1 MRFAV
6 LGAGAIG
13 AYLGAA
19 LARGGADVVLIA
31 RGAHLEAMRRNGVR
45 VISERGSFQAHPEA
59 TDDLTSVEGVDC
71 LIVGLK
77 AHLSARR
84 HTGDRTAG

>member
-31 RGAHLEAMRRNGVR
+31 RGAHLEAMRRNSVR

-59 TDDLTSVEGVDC
+59 TDVLTRALPPSQV
-71 LIVGLK
+71 VGCVPYP
-77 AHLSARR
+77 A
-84 HTGDRTAG
+84 TET